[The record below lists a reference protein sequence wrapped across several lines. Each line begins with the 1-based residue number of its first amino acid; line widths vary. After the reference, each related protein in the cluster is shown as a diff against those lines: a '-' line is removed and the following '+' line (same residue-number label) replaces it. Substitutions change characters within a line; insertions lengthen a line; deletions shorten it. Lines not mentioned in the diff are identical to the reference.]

1 MSNKALT
8 LVLKTIVFIIFYSI
22 HFFVLSTISA
32 IYDIPTTLMTY
43 ILPILIILFLSFI
56 TQKTY
61 SISCQLYAY
70 IYYIST
76 AYLGLILN
84 MYMFILLYKSLSF
97 FIPFTRCSSV
107 IIAIISPISVS
118 LYGLINARIIT
129 TEEVTIKT
137 ALVSSKVTIALLSD
151 LHLGAVYQGGFTN
164 SIVNIIIKEINPDV
178 VLITGD
184 LFDNNFTPRSEWLK
198 PFSKIKA
205 PILYV
210 TGNHEEIIGKEEIV
224 KIISTTKMKH
234 LRNTNISFETIKEVN
249 FIGVDY
255 GVDIN
260 TNTII
265 ANKVDKTKF
274 NILLSHIPQCKPNGL
289 EKYGISLMVCGHT
302 HAGQMIPIHLIDYMI
317 SKCFKG
323 LYSFKEYY
331 VFVTQGLGTSL
342 FPMRVASNSAIGVIK
357 LEN

>member
-97 FIPFTRCSSV
+97 FIPFTRCASV

-224 KIISTTKMKH
+224 KIISTTKMKQ
-234 LRNTNISFETIKEVN
+234 LRNGKFTYHFLPINKPYREYITKSLACDEFSRGKYAKE
-249 FIGVDY
+249 IY
-255 GVDIN
+255 QH
-260 TNTII
+260 
-265 ANKVDKTKF
+265 
-274 NILLSHIPQCKPNGL
+274 NILLLDDS
-289 EKYGISLMVCGHT
+289 ISR
-302 HAGQMIPIHLIDYMI
+302 GQTIKNACDILNSFQPKSITVLTMF
-317 SKCFKG
+317 SKRK
-323 LYSFKEYY
+323 
-331 VFVTQGLGTSL
+331 
-342 FPMRVASNSAIGVIK
+342 
-357 LEN
+357 